1 VLSASTG
8 GVPGWR
14 RARRSVVGLTQSATH
29 QGGGEKKVGMAALL
43 DGEGAPGTST
53 APGVALQLREGKERV
68 RPYQI

>member
-1 VLSASTG
+1 VGSRG
-8 GVPGWR
+8 GAEQEDRWWGSPNQR
-14 RARRSVVGLTQSATH
+14 HIR
-29 QGGGEKKVGMAALL
+29 GGGEKKVGMAALL